1 MSIGNRIRDARE
13 NLGLSRGQL
22 ADMIGVTIS
31 AISNYENNISF
42 PKEPILFQLFH
53 ALGCDANYLFQDNL
67 SMTQV
72 GGGFSETPL
81 DNVERQLLQKYRA
94 LDSHGRQLVDL
105 VVDKEHERVLDI
117 VPPTAQ
123 DNLISIDAYNFPAS
137 AGSGMFFSDV
147 QKTAVQA
154 PANAMTMRA
163 DFAVPISGNSME
175 PDFSDGDTV
184 LIKSQPI
191 VEPGE
196 IGIFIVNGQLYIK
209 QLGENR
215 LISKNPAYAD
225 IPLREGDSIYCMGRV
240 IGKLQRES

>member
-22 ADMIGVTIS
+22 ADMVGVTIS

-42 PKEPILFQLFH
+42 PKEPILFELFH
-53 ALGCDANYLFQDNL
+53 ALGCDANYLFQDN
-67 SMTQV
+67 MRAAQV
-72 GGGFSETPL
+72 GGASPATSPDAGEQ
-81 DNVERQLLQKYRA
+81 QLLHKYRA
-94 LDSHGRQLVDL
+94 LDDHGRQLVDL
-105 VVDKEHERVLDI
+105 VLDKEHERMLNTVFP
-117 VPPTAQ
+117 VMQ
-123 DNLISIDAYNFPAS
+123 DNVISIDAYNFPAS

-163 DFAVPISGNSME
+163 DFAVPVSGSSME

-225 IPLREGDSIYCMGRV
+225 IPLREGDSIYCMGLV
-240 IGKLQRES
+240 IGKLQREA